1 MSAPGSSPLVF
12 ASNTKMLRESVQA
25 TSWSTTPVKK
35 FQSSAAIKNL
45 SAALLLFFMDNKT
58 GSCREGDKEGL
69 FRFIGDSENTVVV
82 TL

>member
-1 MSAPGSSPLVF
+1 
-12 ASNTKMLRESVQA
+12 
-25 TSWSTTPVKK
+25 
-35 FQSSAAIKNL
+35 
-45 SAALLLFFMDNKT
+45 MDNKT